1 MTGWRKRMFY
11 KTYRVVLP
19 LVAFLA
25 VLPLLIEGPTCGHD
39 LGFHLLSWMEAARS
53 FAHGDVHPAWISAA
67 AYNAGEP
74 RFIFYPPVSWT
85 MGGLLTLAVEHV
97 ARAVHIGPGSA
108 FALVPIIYTWIALT
122 AAGFGMHRVVRC
134 YAGPRASLF
143 VSVLYLA
150 NPYTL
155 FTAYERTAF
164 AELLA
169 AALLPLLLGAVL
181 EGRVRVAKL
190 GLVIALL
197 WVTNAPAAVMGCYA
211 VALIAAVR
219 TAMLLWRA
227 ADRGRALRFAVQI
240 CAATLF
246 GLGLASFYLV
256 PAAYERRWVEINMAV
271 LPGLRVEDNTI
282 FHHFGESFHDAVNH
296 TVSVVALLIAAF
308 ALTALATN
316 FGDEYFSGR
325 GSSGSEGFPSHERAM
340 RVSLFA
346 LVVAIL
352 FLLTPLSL
360 RAWHDLPELAF
371 LQFPWRLLAVLASA
385 VCMLLALALGGRGP
399 LRWPAGIVA
408 LGACALGGGLIFP
421 AYTGFHQTCELDDA
435 PATLFADFSSGRGA
449 EPTDEYT
456 PEPADNDDLRPDNPA
471 YQISGDPSAPAP
483 ENAHSEPAPRHLDLS
498 LRTPAYLILNLR
510 DYPAW
515 RVTRNGNFVPDRVSR
530 DDGLLVVPLPA
541 GLSHI
546 DLAFAETPDRIAGDL
561 LSVVAV
567 LFLLALALM
576 SRRTPSSRRGRAEDA
591 PQRRIRGADL

>member
-1 MTGWRKRMFY
+1 
-11 KTYRVVLP
+11 
-19 LVAFLA
+19 
-25 VLPLLIEGPTCGHD
+25 
-39 LGFHLLSWMEAARS
+39 
-53 FAHGDVHPAWISAA
+53 
-67 AYNAGEP
+67 
-74 RFIFYPPVSWT
+74 
-85 MGGLLTLAVEHV
+85 
-97 ARAVHIGPGSA
+97 
-108 FALVPIIYTWIALT
+108 
-122 AAGFGMHRVVRC
+122 
-134 YAGPRASLF
+134 
-143 VSVLYLA
+143 
-150 NPYTL
+150 
-155 FTAYERTAF
+155 
-164 AELLA
+164 
-169 AALLPLLLGAVL
+169 
-181 EGRVRVAKL
+181 
-190 GLVIALL
+190 
-197 WVTNAPAAVMGCYA
+197 
-211 VALIAAVR
+211 
-219 TAMLLWRA
+219 
-227 ADRGRALRFAVQI
+227 
-240 CAATLF
+240 
-246 GLGLASFYLV
+246 
-256 PAAYERRWVEINMAV
+256 
-271 LPGLRVEDNTI
+271 
-282 FHHFGESFHDAVNH
+282 
-296 TVSVVALLIAAF
+296 
-308 ALTALATN
+308 
-316 FGDEYFSGR
+316 
-325 GSSGSEGFPSHERAM
+325 M

-399 LRWPAGIVA
+399 IRWPAGIVA

-471 YQISGDPSAPAP
+471 YWVSGDPKAGAPR
-483 ENAHSEPAPRHLDLS
+483 NSRSEPAPR
-498 LRTPAYLILNLR
+498 
-510 DYPAW
+510 
-515 RVTRNGNFVPDRVSR
+515 RNGNFVSDRVSR